1 MKNVTAL
8 LIVLAM
14 VSVGTFATV
23 TVDYMVNTSTIQGCT
38 DSTHQIQICGS
49 EVGPEGVDH
58 WYNFFLTWGD
68 DSPLATNIG
77 GDYWKLSI
85 EYPDSMIGWRMAYK
99 IRYKSLDDDGFTW
112 ENYPPGNRMYVLP
125 ASDTTLAVA
134 YPDNEYNPPY
144 TPSDSVDIFVRVNM
158 VAYEDNFDLLSIVG
172 HYPMCDPAWSPGSI
186 PLTQEGTSD
195 YWSTTIRIPQGV
207 IDTVDQIDPLGGH
220 PGTLMYRF
228 AIGNDWSNTENLNGK
243 YWDGNENRI
252 IVLHQGL
259 KDTTLAWKYWNDIP
273 PAGFTTEDTTD
284 ITFYTD
290 MTKAIANKGFEIGDT
305 LLVRLG
311 YFNSSTSVLT
321 DTLVRQSGTQNYF
334 VTVNDVPVI
343 FGEPLYYQY
352 YLVKRGVEQREVYFN
367 FDYTGDVAS
376 EAERRAYVPT
386 SATETIQDIVDSK
399 VDARRAPIFRN
410 NELLSQ
416 DVTLTIE
423 CDLRPAIYQ
432 LLAGST
438 LEGLQG
444 TQSITPAMIEENPDT
459 VFALGLYINGPLSN
473 NAEGTWASWGGTL
486 AADTNRVMYDDGT
499 HGDAVAGDTIYT
511 LIYHLSPDSGHT
523 VGQEFKFGIGGSD
536 NESGYGLNHIENI
549 DDTNPT
555 FTLHTQWGSINP
567 NFYNA
572 WNYDTQS
579 PVLTAIDDDNVV
591 IKNYKLNQNYPNPF
605 NPTTQISFEMP
616 ERSIVRLEVYNILGQ
631 KVRTLVSNELNAG
644 LHTCEWNGLNDA
656 GQRLS
661 AGVYVYQ
668 LKAGDFTQTKKMLLL
683 K

>member
-1 MKNVTAL
+1 M
-8 LIVLAM
+8 
-14 VSVGTFATV
+14 
-23 TVDYMVNTSTIQGCT
+23 IQ
-38 DSTHQIQICGS
+38 
-49 EVGPEGVDH
+49 
-58 WYNFFLTWGD
+58 
-68 DSPLATNIG
+68 
-77 GDYWKLSI
+77 
-85 EYPDSMIGWRMAYK
+85 
-99 IRYKSLDDDGFTW
+99 
-112 ENYPPGNRMYVLP
+112 
-125 ASDTTLAVA
+125 
-134 YPDNEYNPPY
+134 
-144 TPSDSVDIFVRVNM
+144 
-158 VAYEDNFDLLSIVG
+158 
-172 HYPMCDPAWSPGSI
+172 
-186 PLTQEGTSD
+186 
-195 YWSTTIRIPQGV
+195 
-207 IDTVDQIDPLGGH
+207 
-220 PGTLMYRF
+220 
-228 AIGNDWSNTENLNGK
+228 
-243 YWDGNENRI
+243 
-252 IVLHQGL
+252 
-259 KDTTLAWKYWNDIP
+259 
-273 PAGFTTEDTTD
+273 
-284 ITFYTD
+284 
-290 MTKAIANKGFEIGDT
+290 
-305 LLVRLG
+305 
-311 YFNSSTSVLT
+311 
-321 DTLVRQSGTQNYF
+321 
-334 VTVNDVPVI
+334 
-343 FGEPLYYQY
+343 
-352 YLVKRGVEQREVYFN
+352 
-367 FDYTGDVAS
+367 
-376 EAERRAYVPT
+376 
-386 SATETIQDIVDSK
+386 
-399 VDARRAPIFRN
+399 
-410 NELLSQ
+410 
-416 DVTLTIE
+416 
-423 CDLRPAIYQ
+423 
-432 LLAGST
+432 
-438 LEGLQG
+438 
-444 TQSITPAMIEENPDT
+444 ENPDT

-591 IKNYKLNQNYPNPF
+591 IRNYKLNQNYPNPF